1 MGGGQTTVVPSQPNY
16 SEALEESLK
25 AQVDLLRGTGEFAD
39 TGGLKDLLLEYEAPL
54 RQATAQTD
62 TDVLRQTLLGTER
75 EMKVQQDP
83 ETGKFGISGAE
94 VVTDDDGNA
103 QTAGN
108 GRYQIVKLEDA
119 EISGRQV
126 GGTQTPNRYLKTPP
140 KFGIIDT
147 KSGGLA
153 ETIEFTERELEEIK
167 TESSKTFSPD
177 RIQAFADAVEA
188 KAIERSSL
196 ALNRLQGTIDD
207 AGGDPDAAE
216 EAVAAEFTFTNPNIP
231 TDASKAGQTG
241 YDDKG
246 NRLLEG
252 GQNVAE
258 QTITVREGDGMVD
271 LLGDRREIVDYQTR
285 QATEADVDAGLASE
299 VGESITEAVQ
309 TGRQAGFSETGEFQG
324 ASALAED
331 IQAGNLSRQRE
342 RDISDVERL
351 SGRFQ
356 NIMEDYRPAAATG
369 ISDAKL
375 LLTQQRENLTG
386 LREATQADV
395 DKGDATKIGEMIQ
408 TGTGD
413 GVISIPKNDTFGG
426 KLGAVTVADPNTL
439 SASTKFSGDAAVGKG
454 VGGEDTLRSL
464 LLADARDALS
474 DELTDRE
481 KARISEA
488 FKGQSTMMGRTF
500 DQSAGIA
507 EAQAQTLE
515 DRNRQM
521 QNRAF
526 AQSAL
531 GQESGLQQGDLA
543 RGMGQELDQ
552 ANLQQRTDL
561 AQADID
567 TRQGIIDQGQR
578 QQANQF
584 KVGAQMDAE
593 RLNEQL
599 RQQGL
604 ANYIGAVGNL
614 AAIEDQYTLDPFA
627 AILGRGGGG
636 SLQAGQGV
644 FGQAGYGLQ
653 SAPQYLNP
661 EAGLGYISQMAA
673 NDANMYAANQAAQG
687 SATSGL
693 FSGLGSLGGGLA
705 QAAGAAGSF
714 GALFCWVAREVYGPT
729 NPSWLRFRL
738 WMFSESP
745 DWFFKLYGQYG
756 ERFAF
761 WISDKPRIKS
771 FIRKWMDSKIKE

>member
-1 MGGGQTTVVPSQPNY
+1 MSSPDINYPQQPTYGEGMADAMEAQMQMLLGTGDFADIY
-16 SEALEESLK
+16 SEAGFEGG
-25 AQVDLLRGTGEFAD
+25 DLATIMREV
-39 TGGLKDLLLEYEAPL
+39 EAPL
-54 RQATAQTD
+54 RQQTAQVD
-62 TDVLRQTLLGTER
+62 TDVLRQTLLGTEKQ
-75 EMKVQQDP
+75 MKVQQDP
-83 ETGKFGISGAE
+83 DTGKFGIAGAE
-94 VVTDDDGNA
+94 VVTDADGNA
-103 QTAGN
+103 QTAGG
-108 GRYQIVKLEDA
+108 GRYQVVQIGQPSINKSQGLGKSSYNASGNSVYAILDTETGGITE
-119 EISGRQV
+119 EISINVADARV
-126 GGTQTPNRYLKTPP
+126 GASKNLAGISS
-140 KFGIIDT
+140 FGQKEGYARDAIKLT
-147 KSGGLA
+147 N
-153 ETIEFTERELEEIK
+153 TIALEEAGAKIK
-167 TESSKTFSPD
+167 K
-177 RIQAFADAVEA
+177 
-188 KAIERSSL
+188 
-196 ALNRLQGTIDD
+196 LQGTIDD

-216 EAVAAEFTFTNPNIP
+216 EAVAQEFSFTNPNIP
-231 TDASKAGQTG
+231 TDASKAGQPG

-252 GQNVAE
+252 GQNAVE

-285 QATEADVDAGLASE
+285 QATEADVNAGLASE
-299 VGESITEAVQ
+299 VGESITEAVG

-369 ISDAKL
+369 IQGAKEL
-375 LLTQQRENLTG
+375 IEEQKDKLTSAG
-386 LREATQADV
+386 
-395 DKGDATKIGEMIQ
+395 
-408 TGTGD
+408 GT
-413 GVISIPKNDTFGG
+413 ITIPKGDTFGG
-426 KLGAVTVADPNTL
+426 EVGGGTVDDPNTL
-439 SASTKFSGDAAVGKG
+439 SASTQFSGDAALGLG
-454 VGGEDTLRSL
+454 AGGEDTLRSA
-464 LLADARDALS
+464 LLADARGALS
-474 DELTDRE
+474 DGLTDRE
-481 KARISEA
+481 IARISDA

-567 TRQGIIDQGQR
+567 TRQGIIEQGQR

-584 KVGAQMDAE
+584 GVGATMDAE

-614 AAIEDQYTLDPFA
+614 AQIEDQYTLDPFR

-636 SLQAGQGV
+636 SLSGGQGV
-644 FGQAGYGLQ
+644 LGSASYGLQ
-653 SAPQYLNP
+653 SGPQYLNP
-661 EAGLGYISQMAA
+661 ETGLGYISQKAA
-673 NDANMYAANQAAQG
+673 NDTSMAAAQAAASG
-687 SATSGL
+687 SIMGGL
-693 FSGLGSLGGGLA
+693 FQGLGSLGGGYL
-705 QAAGAAGSF
+705 
-714 GALFCWVAREVYGPT
+714 
-729 NPSWLRFRL
+729 
-738 WMFSESP
+738 
-745 DWFFKLYGQYG
+745 
-756 ERFAF
+756 
-761 WISDKPRIKS
+761 
-771 FIRKWMDSKIKE
+771 SK

>member
-1 MGGGQTTVVPSQPNY
+1 MSSPDINYPQQPTYGEGMADAMEAQMQMLLGTGDFADIY
-16 SEALEESLK
+16 SEAGFEGG
-25 AQVDLLRGTGEFAD
+25 DLATIMREV
-39 TGGLKDLLLEYEAPL
+39 EAPL
-54 RQATAQTD
+54 RQQTAQVD
-62 TDVLRQTLLGTER
+62 TDVLRQTLLGTEKQ
-75 EMKVQQDP
+75 MKVQQDP
-83 ETGKFGISGAE
+83 DTGKFGIAGAE
-94 VVTDDDGNA
+94 VVTDADGNA
-103 QTAGN
+103 QTAGG
-108 GRYQIVKLEDA
+108 GRYQMVQL
-119 EISGRQV
+119 SGTIAPSKT
-126 GGTQTPNRYLKTPP
+126 GGGFTPGTTAVY
-140 KFGIIDT
+140 GIIDT
-147 KSGGLA
+147 ETGG
-153 ETIEFTERELEEIK
+153 ITERVGGEKYLRDGQKLDFMMRGLGQSAPQQFTNDGEA
-167 TESSKTFSPD
+167 TNSVVS
-177 RIQAFADAVEA
+177 AAV
-188 KAIERSSL
+188 KKFKSV
-196 ALNRLQGTIDD
+196 QQTIDD
-207 AGGDPDAAE
+207 AGGDPDAA
-216 EAVAAEFTFTNPNIP
+216 AQEFTFTNPNIP
-231 TDASKAGQTG
+231 TDASKAGQPG

-252 GQNVAE
+252 GQNAVE

-285 QATEADVDAGLASE
+285 QATEEDVTAGLATE
-299 VGESITEAVQ
+299 VGESITEAVG

-369 ISDAKL
+369 IQGAKEL
-375 LLTQQRENLTG
+375 IEEQKDKLTSAG
-386 LREATQADV
+386 
-395 DKGDATKIGEMIQ
+395 
-408 TGTGD
+408 GT
-413 GVISIPKNDTFGG
+413 ITIPEGDTFGG
-426 KLGAVTVADPNTL
+426 ELGAVTVADPNTL
-439 SASTKFSGDAAVGKG
+439 SASTQFSGDAALGQG
-454 VGGEDTLRSL
+454 AGGEDTLRSA
-464 LLADARDALS
+464 LLADARGALS
-474 DELTDRE
+474 DGLTDRE

-531 GQESGLQQGDLA
+531 GQETGLQQGDIT

-584 KVGAQMDAE
+584 GVGAQMDAE

-614 AAIEDQYTLDPFA
+614 AQIEDQYTLDPFA
-627 AILGRGGGG
+627 AILGRGGGA
-636 SLQAGQGV
+636 SLSGGQGV
-644 FGQAGYGLQ
+644 LGSASYGLQ
-653 SAPQYLNP
+653 SGPQYLNP
-661 EAGLGYISQMAA
+661 ESGLGYISQMAA
-673 NDANMYAANQAAQG
+673 NNATMYAADQAAQG
-687 SATSGL
+687 SFMDGL
-693 FSGLGSLGGGLA
+693 L
-705 QAAGAAGSF
+705 SF
-714 GALFCWVAREVYGPT
+714 GGNVGGPVT
-729 NPSWLRFRL
+729 KQILKKF
-738 WMFSESP
+738 
-745 DWFFKLYGQYG
+745 
-756 ERFAF
+756 
-761 WISDKPRIKS
+761 
-771 FIRKWMDSKIKE
+771 

>member
-1 MGGGQTTVVPSQPNY
+1 MSSPDINYPQQPTYGEGMADAMEAQMQMLLGTGDFADIY
-16 SEALEESLK
+16 SEAGFEGG
-25 AQVDLLRGTGEFAD
+25 DLATIMREV
-39 TGGLKDLLLEYEAPL
+39 EAPL
-54 RQATAQTD
+54 RQQTAQVD
-62 TDVLRQTLLGTER
+62 TDVLRQTLLGTEKQ
-75 EMKVQQDP
+75 MKVQQDP
-83 ETGKFGISGAE
+83 DTGKFGIAGAE
-94 VVTDDDGNA
+94 VVTDADGNA
-103 QTAGN
+103 QTAGG
-108 GRYQIVKLEDA
+108 GRYQIVQLTDNSTRSKSSE
-119 EISGRQV
+119 
-126 GGTQTPNRYLKTPP
+126 Y
-140 KFGIIDT
+140 GIIDT
-147 KSGGLA
+147 ETGGIAERIGGEDYISFKRANGTTEFFKPDRFNPVGDNFGLYEQNGKVYTRGGAEAIPLDSGGTPEDL
-153 ETIEFTERELEEIK
+153 IK
-167 TESSKTFSPD
+167 TSS
-177 RIQAFADAVEA
+177 A
-188 KAIERSSL
+188 
-196 ALNRLQGTIDD
+196 RLTKLQQTIDT
-207 AGGDPDAAE
+207 GGE
-216 EAVAAEFTFTNPNIP
+216 EAVTQEFSFTNPNIP
-231 TDASKAGQTG
+231 TDASKAGQPG

-252 GQNVAE
+252 GQNAVE

-285 QATEADVDAGLASE
+285 QATEADVTAGLASE
-299 VGESITEAVQ
+299 VGESITEAVG

-356 NIMEDYRPAAATG
+356 NIMDEFKPAAASG
-369 ISDAKL
+369 IQGAKDL
-375 LLTQQRENLTG
+375 IEEQKDKLT
-386 LREATQADV
+386 
-395 DKGDATKIGEMIQ
+395 
-408 TGTGD
+408 
-413 GVISIPKNDTFGG
+413 
-426 KLGAVTVADPNTL
+426 
-439 SASTKFSGDAAVGKG
+439 SASGTISLPTELDSADYAMSGDAAIGQG
-454 VGGEDTLRSL
+454 AGGEDTLRSA
-464 LLADARDALS
+464 LLADARGALS
-474 DELTDRE
+474 DGLTDRE

-531 GQESGLQQGDLA
+531 GQEAGLQTGDA
-543 RGMGQELDQ
+543 TRAMTSDQ
-552 ANLQQRTDL
+552 FN
-561 AQADID
+561 I
-567 TRQGIIDQGQR
+567 
-578 QQANQF
+578 
-584 KVGAQMDAE
+584 GAKMDAE

-614 AAIEDQYTLDPFA
+614 AQIEDQYTLDPFA
-627 AILGRGGGG
+627 AILGRKGGG

-644 FGQAGYGLQ
+644 LGQAGYGLQ
-653 SAPQYLNP
+653 SGPQYLNP

-673 NDANMYAANQAAQG
+673 NNANMYAANQAAQG

-693 FSGLGSLGGGLA
+693 LQGLGTIG
-705 QAAGAAGSF
+705 GAAI
-714 GALFCWVAREVYGPT
+714 GAFCWVAREVYGPT
-729 NPSWLRFRL
+729 NPSWLRFRM

-756 ERFAF
+756 ERFAS

>member
-1 MGGGQTTVVPSQPNY
+1 MSSPDINYPQQPTYGEGMADAMERQMQMLLGTGDFADIY
-16 SEALEESLK
+16 SEAGFEGG
-25 AQVDLLRGTGEFAD
+25 DLATIMREV
-39 TGGLKDLLLEYEAPL
+39 EAPL
-54 RQATAQTD
+54 RQQTAQVD
-62 TDVLRQTLLGTER
+62 TDVLRQTLLGTEKQ
-75 EMKVQQDP
+75 MKVQQDP
-83 ETGKFGISGAE
+83 DTGKFGIAGAE
-94 VVTDDDGNA
+94 VVTDADGNP
-103 QTAGN
+103 QTAGG
-108 GRYQIVKLEDA
+108 GRYQIVLMSQGSTFAVNKKA
-119 EISGRQV
+119 ESKQ
-126 GGTQTPNRYLKTPP
+126 PP
-140 KFGIIDT
+140 QYQIIDT
-147 KSGGLA
+147 ETGGVTAIEIPVAENYRGGGGPDGDPRGGLYIGD
-153 ETIEFTERELEEIK
+153 T
-167 TESSKTFSPD
+167 
-177 RIQAFADAVEA
+177 RISGYVEGKPATDAA
-188 KAIERSSL
+188 NDAMAQYAIEKASAKFRT
-196 ALNRLQGTIDD
+196 LQQTIDD
-207 AGGDPDAAE
+207 AGGDPDAA
-216 EAVAAEFTFTNPNIP
+216 AQEFTFTNPNIP
-231 TDASKAGQTG
+231 TDASKAGQPG

-285 QATEADVDAGLASE
+285 QATEADVNAGLASE
-299 VGESITEAVQ
+299 VGESITEAVG

-356 NIMEDYRPAAATG
+356 NIMDEFKPAAASG
-369 ISDAKL
+369 IQGAKDL
-375 LLTQQRENLTG
+375 IEEQKDKLT
-386 LREATQADV
+386 
-395 DKGDATKIGEMIQ
+395 
-408 TGTGD
+408 
-413 GVISIPKNDTFGG
+413 
-426 KLGAVTVADPNTL
+426 
-439 SASTKFSGDAAVGKG
+439 SASGTISLPTELDSADYAMSGDAAIGQG
-454 VGGEDTLRSL
+454 AGGEDTLRSA
-464 LLADARDALS
+464 LLADARGALS
-474 DELTDRE
+474 DGLTDRE

-531 GQESGLQQGDLA
+531 GQEAGLQTGDA
-543 RGMGQELDQ
+543 TRAMTSDQ
-552 ANLQQRTDL
+552 FN
-561 AQADID
+561 I
-567 TRQGIIDQGQR
+567 
-578 QQANQF
+578 
-584 KVGAQMDAE
+584 GAKMDAE

-636 SLQAGQGV
+636 SLSGGQGV
-644 FGQAGYGLQ
+644 LGSASYGLQ
-653 SAPQYLNP
+653 SGPQYLNP

-673 NDANMYAANQAAQG
+673 NNANMYAANQAAQG

-693 FSGLGSLGGGLA
+693 LQGLGTIG
-705 QAAGAAGSF
+705 GAAI
-714 GALFCWVAREVYGPT
+714 GAFCWVAREVYGPT
-729 NPSWLRFRL
+729 NPSWLRFRM

-756 ERFAF
+756 ERFAS

>member
-1 MGGGQTTVVPSQPNY
+1 MSSPDINYPQQPTY
-16 SEALEESLK
+16 GEGMADAMEA
-25 AQVDLLRGTGEFAD
+25 QMQMLLGTGEFAD
-39 TGGLKDLLLEYEAPL
+39 IYSDAGFEGGDLATIMREVEAPL
-54 RQATAQTD
+54 RQQTAQVD
-62 TDVLRQTLLGTER
+62 TDVLRQTLLGSTTGGEEQEVTYDDQGRLVRGFR
-75 EMKVQQDP
+75 EAPSYTIRTRNVDREGNPVVGKSMR
-83 ETGKFGISGAE
+83 TGKE
-94 VVTDDDGNA
+94 VPWNKEGYN
-103 QTAGN
+103 
-108 GRYQIVKLEDA
+108 KL
-119 EISGRQV
+119 Q
-126 GGTQTPNRYLKTPP
+126 L
-140 KFGIIDT
+140 
-147 KSGGLA
+147 
-153 ETIEFTERELEEIK
+153 ELV
-167 TESSKTFSPD
+167 SPD
-177 RIQAFADAVEA
+177 GEILEKVEHVSVSKGGAGSAIGAVPAVLAAHRKMNEKIQGSDKLPADY
-188 KAIERSSL
+188 KKTINDNIERSGGY
-196 ALNRLQGTIDD
+196 LNGTNFDNNNIEDNFTSPIKESF
-207 AGGDPDAAE
+207 GEGTPIY
-216 EAVAAEFTFTNPNIP
+216 AVDESGEIIQDIT
-231 TDASKAGQTG
+231 KAGMTEVRTLPPQ
-241 YDDKG
+241 
-246 NRLLEG
+246 
-252 GQNVAE
+252 
-258 QTITVREGDGMVD
+258 REGDGLVD

-285 QATEADVDAGLASE
+285 QATEADVAAGLATE

-324 ASALAED
+324 AAALAED

-356 NIMEDYRPAAATG
+356 NIMDEFKPAAATG
-369 ISDAKL
+369 IQGAKDL
-375 LLTQQRENLTG
+375 IEEQKDKLTSAG
-386 LREATQADV
+386 
-395 DKGDATKIGEMIQ
+395 
-408 TGTGD
+408 GT
-413 GVISIPKNDTFGG
+413 ITIPKGDTFGG
-426 KLGAVTVADPNTL
+426 ELGAVTVADPNTL
-439 SASTKFSGDAAVGKG
+439 SANTQF
-454 VGGEDTLRSL
+454 GGEAGLAQSGGTDSLRSA
-464 LLADARDALS
+464 LLADAKGALS
-474 DELTDRE
+474 DGLTDRE

-507 EAQAQTLE
+507 EAQARTLE

-531 GQESGLQQGDLA
+531 GQESGLQQGDIA

-584 KVGAQMDAE
+584 GVGATMDAE

-614 AAIEDQYTLDPFA
+614 AQIEDQYTLDPFR

-636 SLQAGQGV
+636 SLSGGQGV
-644 FGQAGYGLQ
+644 LGSASYGLQ
-653 SAPQYLNP
+653 SGPQYLNP

-673 NDANMYAANQAAQG
+673 NNASTAAAQAAAGG

-693 FSGLGSLGGGLA
+693 LQGLGTIG
-705 QAAGAAGSF
+705 GAAI
-714 GALFCWVAREVYGPT
+714 GAFCWVAREVYGPT
-729 NPSWLRFRL
+729 NPSWLRFRM

-756 ERFAF
+756 ERFAS